1 MPLIIHTRNADDL
14 TIEMLAAY
22 KDKFTGLIHCFSSDD
37 IDFARKCL
45 DLGLYIS
52 ISGIVTFKKSL
63 ALKSIVKFVPLDRLM
78 VETDSPYL
86 APEPYRGKRNEPS
99 FVKRIAETIADLKE
113 IDYEKVEEQTTNNF
127 FDLFNKVP
135 KI

>member
-1 MPLIIHTRNADDL
+1 M
-14 TIEMLAAY
+14 
-22 KDKFTGLIHCFSSDD
+22 IHCFSSDSLN
-37 IDFARKCL
+37 FARRCL

-63 ALKSIVKFVPLDRLM
+63 ALKDIVKFVPLDRLM

-99 FVKRIAETIADLKE
+99 FVKRIAETIAELKQ
-113 IDYEKVEEQTTNNF
+113 IDYDVVEQQTTENF
-127 FDLFNKVP
+127 FNLFSKVP
-135 KI
+135 RI